1 MWPVIFLILAA
12 TDLAVTVAV
21 YWTGGALSPNG
32 AVASSVAYL
41 CLAVLYWQECN
52 K

>member
-1 MWPVIFLILAA
+1 MWSVIFLILAA
-12 TDLAVTVAV
+12 TDLAVTASL
-21 YWTGGALSPNG
+21 YWVGITPSPTGALAG
-32 AVASSVAYL
+32 SVAYL